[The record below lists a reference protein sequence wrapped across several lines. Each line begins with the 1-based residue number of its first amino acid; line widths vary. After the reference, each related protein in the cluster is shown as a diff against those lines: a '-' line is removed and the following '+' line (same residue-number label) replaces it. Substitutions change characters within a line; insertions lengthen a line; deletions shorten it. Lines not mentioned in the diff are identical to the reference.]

1 MIKRLPAPLLGAI
14 TGLLLL
20 GNLLGAL
27 VPFFAVTLAKF
38 ALPLPA
44 WRERCSETL
53 VRIAERWI
61 DANSRILEST
71 QSIRWDIRGL
81 AGLSPQHWYLIVS
94 NHISTVDILVLQR
107 VFNRRIPFIRFFI
120 KRELFWVPLL
130 GPAWWALDFP
140 FMQRYSPEKLA
151 RRPELRGRDL
161 ETTRRAGQRFR
172 KHPATLLNFAEG
184 TRITPAKHAAQESPY
199 RHLLRPKAGGAAL
212 IMASMG
218 ERLHSLLDVTL
229 VYPHQR
235 PRFRDLLTGGIREVI
250 VHIREVAIP
259 PEFLHGDYASDA
271 QLREQIQGWVRE
283 LWESKDAL
291 IEQLTRES
299 RVAAA
304 S

>member
-1 MIKRLPAPLLGAI
+1 MVKRLPAPLLGAI

-38 ALPLPA
+38 ALPMRR
-44 WRERCSETL
+44 WRERCSDAL

-61 DANSRILEST
+61 DGNTRIL
-71 QSIRWDIRGL
+71 RGL
-81 AGLSPQHWYLIVS
+81 AGLSPQRWYLIVS

-140 FMQRYSPEKLA
+140 FMQRYSAETLA

-161 ETTRRAGQRFR
+161 ETTRQAGIRFR
-172 KHPATLLNFAEG
+172 RRPATLLNFAEG
-184 TRITPAKHAAQESPY
+184 TRLTPSKHAAQESPY

-235 PRFRDLLTGGIREVI
+235 PRFRDLLSGGIREVI

-259 PEFLHGDYASDA
+259 PEFLHGDYAGDA

-283 LWESKDAL
+283 LWEGKDAL
-291 IEQLTRES
+291 IEQLTREAGLP
-299 RVAAA
+299 AAR
-304 S
+304 